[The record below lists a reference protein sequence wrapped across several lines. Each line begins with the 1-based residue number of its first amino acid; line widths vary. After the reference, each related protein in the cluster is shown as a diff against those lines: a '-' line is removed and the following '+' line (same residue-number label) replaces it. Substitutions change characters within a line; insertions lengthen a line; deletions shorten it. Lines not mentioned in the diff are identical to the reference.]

1 MKLITFLLIF
11 ISVLISPVT
20 SFSLNGDTINIYSHY
35 KSKVI
40 TDPSKGFNS
49 YKSPVLFP
57 SAEIKFRKAILR
69 ITYQCPDSQ
78 RCGEWDYID
87 YIYLKKINSSDNKDT
102 ARIEIARMISPYGS
116 RFTPDWKFEWKTDI
130 TDFAFMLHDSAEVEF
145 IHTGYESNT
154 DRGWLVTIKFEFTEG
169 PPVMETVGFEKL
181 WEGIFPYGGKNDD
194 IENYLKPVTFG
205 NKYGADIVRLRI
217 LQTGHGMDDFENC
230 AEFCSKY
237 REIYLDDELKD
248 RKQIWREC
256 GDNPLYPQAGT
267 WIYDRAGWCPGA
279 IVNPD
284 IYDFNINDSSEH
296 TLDINM
302 EKYINPNKPT
312 ANYVFSSYL
321 FYYKKPE
328 LANDLSI
335 LELISPSNED
345 VYSRNNP
352 VCMNGK
358 VLIKNNGSNYS
369 KPFVINYGYENNFPS
384 GSIFYK
390 EQIESGKSVYI
401 DLPDLIPNSES
412 GSESGK
418 ENFTVKVE
426 EVNNEDEF
434 PFDNIVTAEIKSPPV
449 WDKDFNILFQT
460 NKNPSGTF
468 YSIKS
473 SYGKEFKIIN
483 PAELKPDTLYQF
495 SYNNLLTGC
504 YEFVITDTSDN
515 GLEFWFTPE
524 DGYGYIRVVDTEG
537 RLIKSFNSDFGKEI
551 RYQFIVTG
559 KPGIKEDITPI
570 LNIFPVRNPGKFFC
584 DIFLNEKQN
593 IIIEINTEDKN
604 KTVFKKKLKNFKE
617 GYVDIDISKEKDG
630 LYYVN
635 VITGKKTVTKKIK
648 VKRD

>member
-1 MKLITFLLIF
+1 MLIF

-116 RFTPDWKFEWKTDI
+116 RFTPDWKFEWKTHI

-181 WEGIFPYGGKNDD
+181 WDGIFPYGERNDD

-279 IVNPD
+279 IVNSD

-335 LELISPSNED
+335 LEVISPSNED
-345 VYSRNNP
+345 VYSRDNP
-352 VCMNGK
+352 VCMN
-358 VLIKNNGSNYS
+358 
-369 KPFVINYGYENNFPS
+369 
-384 GSIFYK
+384 
-390 EQIESGKSVYI
+390 
-401 DLPDLIPNSES
+401 
-412 GSESGK
+412 
-418 ENFTVKVE
+418 
-426 EVNNEDEF
+426 
-434 PFDNIVTAEIKSPPV
+434 
-449 WDKDFNILFQT
+449 
-460 NKNPSGTF
+460 
-468 YSIKS
+468 
-473 SYGKEFKIIN
+473 
-483 PAELKPDTLYQF
+483 
-495 SYNNLLTGC
+495 
-504 YEFVITDTSDN
+504 
-515 GLEFWFTPE
+515 
-524 DGYGYIRVVDTEG
+524 
-537 RLIKSFNSDFGKEI
+537 
-551 RYQFIVTG
+551 
-559 KPGIKEDITPI
+559 
-570 LNIFPVRNPGKFFC
+570 
-584 DIFLNEKQN
+584 
-593 IIIEINTEDKN
+593 
-604 KTVFKKKLKNFKE
+604 
-617 GYVDIDISKEKDG
+617 
-630 LYYVN
+630 
-635 VITGKKTVTKKIK
+635 
-648 VKRD
+648 